1 MFPTV
6 HPPGFGWVFAFMA
19 TTPSQLIGK
28 TGLIG
33 QVLQTKI
40 PLIKRGELTDP
51 LDRRLLFTGPP
62 GVGKTELAR
71 MLAFQL
77 AGDPINVEFRMGSQ
91 VNVEVVRDWLRN
103 APYRPLIGDMTVR
116 LIDELDT
123 VPTQAVTE
131 LRQYLDAL
139 PRTVAL
145 LATTNKTV
153 KDLVE
158 PLQTRFAVWKFDG
171 VQTSVVA
178 EFLVRRFPELPP
190 AILAEIARKT
200 NGNVRAALI
209 DASSERDV
217 ARFRNI
223 AA

>member
-1 MFPTV
+1 M
-6 HPPGFGWVFAFMA
+6 
-19 TTPSQLIGK
+19 TPSTFIGK

-33 QVLQTKI
+33 QVLHTKV
-40 PLIKRGELTDP
+40 PLIKRGELADP
-51 LDRRLLFTGPP
+51 LERRLLFTGPP
-62 GVGKTELAR
+62 GVGKTELAKL
-71 MLAFQL
+71 LALEL
-77 AGDPINVEFRMGSQ
+77 AGEPINVEFRMGSQ

-103 APYRPLIGDMTVR
+103 APYRPLLGDMTVR

-123 VPTQAVTE
+123 VPTLAVTE

-139 PRTVAL
+139 PRSVAV

-153 KDLVE
+153 KELVE

-178 EFLVRRFPELPP
+178 EFLVRRFPELP
-190 AILAEIARKT
+190 AATLSEIARKT
-200 NGNVRAALI
+200 NGNVRAALL
-209 DASSERDV
+209 DATSERDV
-217 ARFRNI
+217 ARFRQL

>member
-1 MFPTV
+1 
-6 HPPGFGWVFAFMA
+6 MA
-19 TTPSQLIGK
+19 PSHFIGK

-33 QVLQTKI
+33 QVLQTKL
-40 PLIKRGELTDP
+40 PLIKRGEMPDP
-51 LDRRLLFTGPP
+51 LERRLLFTGPP

-71 MLAFQL
+71 MLALDL

-139 PRTVAL
+139 PRSVAF

-153 KDLVE
+153 KELVE
-158 PLQTRFAVWKFDG
+158 PLQTRFAVWKFDA

-178 EFLVRRFPELPP
+178 DFLARRFPDLPP
-190 AILAEIARKT
+190 ATLTEIARKT
-200 NGNVRAALI
+200 NGNVRAALL

-217 ARFRNI
+217 ARFRQL

>member
-1 MFPTV
+1 
-6 HPPGFGWVFAFMA
+6 MA